1 MANTFGQSKANE
13 TSEWQNNKE
22 MNPAENSSV
31 TDDAVQDS
39 DLSGDTSWRPTDSPL
54 ESATNTEF
62 DEKETKNPNKQI
74 HSDSPGTKADIAD

>member
-31 TDDAVQDS
+31 TDDAVEDS
-39 DLSGDTSWRPTDSPL
+39 DSQGDTSWRPTDSSL
-54 ESATNTEF
+54 ESPTNSEF
-62 DEKETKNPNKQI
+62 DEAEAKKRDQNVKSET
-74 HSDSPGTKADIAD
+74 PGLHPDIAE